1 MIQFEIDTTRF
12 EQKLLTAAR
21 SIQSSIVQGVSR
33 GAEQLEKKIDDFM
46 FVPLAMETS
55 VKQRSTETTATIGVN
70 LNLPPIRPRGR
81 FDRFRGKRFRHKPK
95 VSGRRWPDYVR
106 HLSQDSNND
115 LTEVIAAEIRR
126 ELP

>member
-1 MIQFEIDTTRF
+1 MIEFEIYTTRLD
-12 EQKLLTAAR
+12 QKLLTAAL
-21 SIQSSIVQGVSR
+21 SIQSSIVQGVSL
-33 GAEQLEKKIDDFM
+33 GSEQLEKKIDDFM

-55 VKQRSTETTATIGVN
+55 VNQQSTETTATIRVN

-95 VSGRRWPDYVR
+95 VTGRRWPDYVR
-106 HLSQDSNND
+106 QLGQDSNSD
-115 LTEVIAAEIRR
+115 LTAVIAAEIRR

>member
-1 MIQFEIDTTRF
+1 MIDFEIDTTRLK
-12 EQKLLTAAR
+12 QKLLTAAQ
-21 SIQSSIVQGVSR
+21 SIQPSIAQGVSR

-55 VKQRSTETTATIGVN
+55 VNQQSTETTATIGVN

-81 FDRFRGKRFRHKPK
+81 FDRFRRKPYRHKPK
-95 VSGRRWPDYVR
+95 VTGRRWFDYVR
-106 HLSQDSNND
+106 QLSQDSDRD
-115 LTEVIAAEIRR
+115 LTAVIAAEIRR